1 MRGGGDGNA
10 EIRLAQMRHISA
22 PQQAVGGVVVE
33 EARLDEQPR
42 NERSERDQ
50 QRRPDAEAAERA
62 TRLRQ
67 LVAASLYRR
76 HRPRT
81 FADVVG
87 QEHVVRTLSNAIEQ
101 DRVHHAYL
109 FVGSRGTGKTSMAK
123 ILAASLNCQGA
134 AGGGTGPGG
143 PTITP
148 CGQCESCKSI
158 ASASSLDVVE
168 MDAASNNS
176 VDDIRD
182 LRERVG
188 YAPVAGG
195 YKVYILDEAH
205 MLTPAAWNAFLKTLE
220 EPPPHTI
227 FVLATTEAN
236 KVLPTV
242 VDRCHRFDF
251 GRPSVVQIASVL
263 RRVADSESIEIPDEA
278 VALVARSAT
287 GSFRDAL
294 GTLEQLLAYSGA
306 EIVLD
311 DVLAVLGAADADL
324 LFGTLDA
331 VAGGDARGALL
342 AAARLADS
350 GRDIG
355 RFFGD
360 LEAHARGLLVTQV
373 LGEVPVELHVTPEQD
388 QRLAEQSRRV
398 GGAEIVRL
406 LELIAFAL
414 RAMKDGADPRTQ
426 LELALVKAAK
436 PDLEP
441 SVKALQERIA
451 RLENRQPAPPAATAV
466 RTPEQAQTPAGR
478 ATAPP
483 NTPRPP
489 TPARPAPPPPAD
501 SARRRAA
508 ARRTPRSRPADT
520 ASRPA
525 DTGAR
530 AGRHR
535 RFAARRPASRPA
547 DAVASRPADT
557 DPGWPGDP
565 GPSWP
570 GDAEPSW
577 PGDPGPAPAPR
588 EDLARRPLAEP
599 ADEPRRGLT
608 TVSITAEVNGQPPV
622 SVSTTLPGRRPRQRP
637 LRAGGRR
644 RDRRRPRAQARHGG
658 RSDAG
663 RDRGRDR
670 RSGSRRRPRRAS
682 SSRSSEFGESWP
694 GDRRVAARADADAR
708 GRARR
713 RVARLARRRRA
724 DARVAGVVRVPQAQ
738 GRGPGEPRRDRQGD
752 PRGHRQLAAARLR
765 AARGRR
771 SGPGRHGRRRH
782 LRRAD
787 LRRGPGTAIQGRV
800 RRGGTPSGT

>member
-1 MRGGGDGNA
+1 
-10 EIRLAQMRHISA
+10 
-22 PQQAVGGVVVE
+22 
-33 EARLDEQPR
+33 
-42 NERSERDQ
+42 
-50 QRRPDAEAAERA
+50 
-62 TRLRQ
+62 
-67 LVAASLYRR
+67 
-76 HRPRT
+76 
-81 FADVVG
+81 VVG

-134 AGGGTGPGG
+134 SGGGHGPCR
-143 PTITP
+143 PTTTP
-148 CGQCESCKSI
+148 CGLCESCKSI

-278 VALVARSAT
+278 VSLVARSAT

-294 GTLEQLLAYSGA
+294 GTLEQLLAYSDS
-306 EIVLD
+306 ESIVLD

-342 AAARLADS
+342 AAARLAES

-373 LGEVPVELHVTPEQD
+373 LGEVPVEVRVTPDQD
-388 QRLAEQSRRV
+388 IRLAEQARRV

-441 SVKALQERIA
+441 SIKALQERIA
-451 RLENRQPAPPAATAV
+451 RLESRGPAPAAPAAA
-466 RTPEQAQTPAGR
+466 RTPERAETPAGR
-478 ATAPP
+478 AAAPAASPGAVAASSQAAAAQPAAPSPASASSQPAAPAHAAAPSAPPAASPAYGAAPSSPPAAPSHAVAPSSPPAAPSHAAAPSSSPAATPYGTAPP
-483 NTPRPP
+483 AH
-489 TPARPAPPPPAD
+489 PASSPPPE
-501 SARRRAA
+501 SAVPTRASD
-508 ARRTPRSRPADT
+508 PR
-520 ASRPA
+520 
-525 DTGAR
+525 
-530 AGRHR
+530 H
-535 RFAARRPASRPA
+535 
-547 DAVASRPADT
+547 
-557 DPGWPGDP
+557 
-565 GPSWP
+565 
-570 GDAEPSW
+570 
-577 PGDPGPAPAPR
+577 
-588 EDLARRPLAEP
+588 
-599 ADEPRRGLT
+599 GLT
-608 TVSITAEVNGQPPV
+608 NVSITAEVDGQPPIAV
-622 SVSTTLPGRRPRQRP
+622 SATLPGSGNGTAQE
-637 LRAGGRR
+637 AQEAADDAAAAVA
-644 RDRRRPRAQARHGG
+644 RDLTTEGHPAPAVTAVATIDPEPRAPAP
-658 RSDAG
+658 SLDLSF
-663 RDRGRDR
+663 DTF
-670 RSGSRRRPRRAS
+670 S
-682 SSRSSEFGESWP
+682 ESWP
-694 GDRRVAARADADAR
+694 AVIDSLRATQPMLAALLEDAAPASLTGDGLTLAWPESSGFLKRKAEDPANRDLIVKAIRSVT
-708 GRARR
+708 GTSL
-713 RVARLARRRRA
+713 RLAY
-724 DARVAGVVRVPQAQ
+724 
-738 GRGPGEPRRDRQGD
+738 E
-752 PRGHRQLAAARLR
+752 LR
-765 AARGRR
+765 AAGEPARVGAAATTANAPI
-771 SGPGRHGRRRH
+771 SDE
-782 LRRAD
+782 D
-787 LRRGPGTAIQGRV
+787 LVQRFKDEFDAEELPPEPEEQT
-800 RRGGTPSGT
+800 